1 MAAAASSAGTRSQN
15 GWPASPSAAA
25 IDVVEFPVNL
35 LSGPK
40 KIKLARAAGR
50 SLVEMIEWWDRNIE
64 PVTQIGGWN
73 YREIRGYEGTSK
85 LSNHSSGTAID
96 INWDKHPLAAVGT
109 IPADK
114 VGLLRYE
121 ATKRG
126 LKWGGDYRSRKDEMH
141 FEVNYA
147 PGAFAV
153 QQQALEVA
161 RGTQKL
167 AVANWKPLLLASAGG
182 AAVILMLAVSLI
194 NKRRRAQKRLQVK

>member
-1 MAAAASSAGTRSQN
+1 VAAEVTTTRKSQN
-15 GWPASPSAAA
+15 GWPASPSAAE

-35 LSGPK
+35 RSGQK

-153 QQQALEVA
+153 QQEALEVA

-167 AVANWKPLLLASAGG
+167 VKSNWKLALLALAAGGVTTALLLRSA
-182 AAVILMLAVSLI
+182 L
-194 NKRRRAQKRLQVK
+194 RRRRTAPGQLLMKP